1 MFHWSREKL
10 LILGVVLLLLG
21 AELMVVQRVVLT
33 RDATIFLA
41 RQTNHPQLAAAQ
53 TIDQLTGTNTLIQPL
68 QYDVWVWWG
77 RIVAFIGFGIVT
89 RHLGKD

>member
-21 AELMVVQRVVLT
+21 AELMVVQRLVLT
-33 RDATIFLA
+33 RDATVFLA

-53 TIDQLTGTNTLIQPL
+53 TIDQLTGANNLVQPL
-68 QYDVWVWWG
+68 QYDVWIWWG
-77 RIVAFIGFGIVT
+77 RIVAFIGFGMVA
-89 RHLGKD
+89 RHLGKE